1 MAVARCPGG
10 QGSGTTVLLSGDR
23 GSVVEILCS
32 TSQCPA
38 DGELFS
44 LVDFRGKKIFYPEM
58 FSCLV
63 CETYSMFVEG
73 ACVLTLDSCGRLGFG
88 LSSRINFVWI
98 ESKQTNEKTQ
108 PPVTNR

>member
-1 MAVARCPGG
+1 MEVARCPGG

-32 TSQCPA
+32 TSQCPV

-44 LVDFRGKKIFYPEM
+44 LVDFREEKIFYPQK
-58 FSCLV
+58 FPCLV

-73 ACVLTLDSCGRLGFG
+73 VCVLTLDSCSCVGIWL
-88 LSSRINFVWI
+88 
-98 ESKQTNEKTQ
+98 E
-108 PPVTNR
+108 